1 MSVSPRDL
9 AQSGTRDTI
18 TRRQAPPYQSADSE
32 CLSRAL
38 DASRRQ
44 LEAAIRR
51 NDKLLEIRALL
62 TEKVSSLESELANA
76 NQLAHYDLLTG
87 LPNRRLL
94 LDRFTQ
100 ATALADRHRQQL
112 ALLFFD
118 LNDFKRVN
126 DTLGHDAGDKLLQQ
140 VAARLLSSIRRSDT
154 ACRYGGDEFVVL
166 LTEITDHE
174 QVVAA
179 LKKIRLELAP
189 PYNIDRHS
197 IRLTVS
203 NGMAIYPKD
212 AQHFNDLIK
221 FSDRSMFSTKSDN
234 KRQSGG
240 VPAPNIWLR
249 IAGKEPSLS
258 RSDVP
263 LGVKRF
269 CAAAN

>member
-9 AQSGTRDTI
+9 AQSGTGDTI

-32 CLSRAL
+32 YLSLAL

-76 NQLAHYDLLTG
+76 SQLAHYDLLTG

-100 ATALADRHRQQL
+100 AAALADRHRQQL

-126 DTLGHDAGDKLLQQ
+126 DTLGHDAGDRLLQQ

-179 LKKIRLELAP
+179 MRKLRTELAP

-203 NGMAIYPKD
+203 NGLAIYPTD
-212 AQHFNDLIK
+212 AQRFSDLMK
-221 FSDRSMFSTKSDN
+221 LSDRSMLSKKTGNS
-234 KRQSGG
+234 RQSDG
-240 VPAPNIWLR
+240 VPVPNIRLR
-249 IAGKEPSLS
+249 NAEKASCFS
-258 RSDVP
+258 R
-263 LGVKRF
+263 
-269 CAAAN
+269 